1 LNNKVYSST
10 QQRPNRE
17 GREPGILTAERQAAS
32 DRKHSQ
38 IVFLLGAIS
47 FFYVQSGGQLYAIEF
62 IFATF
67 LLFYHP
73 QERPKML
80 RWVGAAL
87 LLWGLG
93 SVLSDLANQSEFLDG
108 AKGIA
113 RVVFLAIDVY
123 ALFYLCRNRISVIYA
138 LWGGLA
144 TAGTLAFFIQP
155 DVSARTEPWKFGV
168 GVAFTVLVVLLASN
182 SRLRG
187 PWPVA
192 LIIALAGV
200 HFVLGFRSMS
210 SILLIV
216 AMVLLVRVSSRR
228 VEMGLTRGVRIRPL
242 VILVTGITAMVVLT
256 ELYDGLARSGTFGQI
271 AAAKASYQSDG
282 QFGSLFSSRSEILL
296 SAQSIAENPL
306 LGGGSFSV
314 ATSQVTESA
323 AEIMSRYGYA
333 DIAHR
338 LSEGA
343 PAYHSE
349 ILGSWAENGVLVL
362 IFWIPMAILFLRALI
377 GVVYREVA
385 MPYLVAFVSVTGLWD
400 ILFSPFGA
408 DRRVWVA
415 ASLTTVIA
423 AFVNAPAHRRRP
435 LASDLDPHN
444 QLQPSRVPAEVHRL
458 GRQPGVR

>member
-1 LNNKVYSST
+1 VTRRPSSVGARQQQT
-10 QQRPNRE
+10 VQAQRPS
-17 GREPGILTAERQAAS
+17 AS
-32 DRKHSQ
+32 DRKSSH
-38 IVFLLGAIS
+38 IVFLLSAIS

-73 QERPKML
+73 HERPQML
-80 RWVGAAL
+80 RWVGVAL
-87 LLWGLG
+87 LVWGLG
-93 SVLSDLANQSEFLDG
+93 SVLSDLANRSEFLDSV
-108 AKGIA
+108 KGIA
-113 RVVFLAIDVY
+113 RVVFLAIDIY
-123 ALFYLCRNRISVIYA
+123 AIFYLCRNRISVIFA

-144 TAGTLAFFIQP
+144 TAGILAFFVQP

-168 GVAFTVLVVLLASN
+168 GVAVTVLVVLLASN
-182 SRLRG
+182 SRLTA
-187 PWPVA
+187 PWSVA
-192 LIIALAGV
+192 IITALAGV

-216 AMVLLVRVSSRR
+216 AMVLLVRVSRR
-228 VEMGLTRGVRIRPL
+228 RAEVRLTRGIRIRPL
-242 VILVTGITAMVVLT
+242 AILVTGITAMVVLT
-256 ELYDGLARSGTFGQI
+256 EVYDSLARSGTFGQI

-296 SAQSIAENPL
+296 SAQSIADNPVF
-306 LGGGSFSV
+306 GGGSFSV

-333 DIAHR
+333 DIANR
-338 LSEGA
+338 LSEGS

-349 ILGSWAENGVLVL
+349 IFGSWAENGVLVL
-362 IFWIPMAILFLRALI
+362 IFWLPMAVLFLRALI
-377 GVVYREVA
+377 GVIYRDVA

-423 AFVNAPAHRRRP
+423 AFVNAPTHRRRI
-435 LASDLDPHN
+435 LASDLGPHN
-444 QLQPSRVPAEVHRL
+444 QLQSSPVLAEVHRL
-458 GRQPGVR
+458 GRPPGVR